1 MSQSKLA
8 KTFLRRNFEMA
19 NFKDEKWLSM
29 SAGGLFGNQR
39 QASLELAIS
48 FEKGGNP
55 LVGSCS
61 LPPFNQT
68 CETIPPTYPAK
79 LFAKTG

>member
-19 NFKDEKWLSM
+19 KFKDEKWLSM
-29 SAGGLFGNQR
+29 SAGGLFRNQR

-55 LVGSCS
+55 
-61 LPPFNQT
+61 
-68 CETIPPTYPAK
+68 
-79 LFAKTG
+79 

>member
-19 NFKDEKWLSM
+19 KFKDEKWLSM

-55 LVGSCS
+55 
-61 LPPFNQT
+61 
-68 CETIPPTYPAK
+68 
-79 LFAKTG
+79 